1 MPQRR
6 IGGSGRPSQP
16 RYSSEPVRNQGHWQ
30 HGFYTDEDREQRAR
44 MYAERPHG
52 VGGFESN
59 YATARSEPRRV
70 DTPECENL
78 VESPVRES
86 HRGKGPKAYERS
98 DARVREL
105 ICEALTQ
112 HPRIDASDVEVNVA
126 NGEVSLSGSV
136 VDRWTKFAIEEL
148 AERYVQGD
156 RIRNVVKVSRRSDTT
171 GWTDEE
177 WPIGS

>member
-1 MPQRR
+1 MPQRHP
-6 IGGSGRPSQP
+6 GGSGRPSQP
-16 RYSSEPVRNQGHWQ
+16 RYSSKRVTNQGHGQ
-30 HGFYTDEDREQRAR
+30 HGFYTGEDREQRAQI
-44 MYAERPHG
+44 YAERPHG

-59 YATARSEPRRV
+59 YGTARSEPRRV
-70 DTPECENL
+70 DTLAYKDP

-86 HRGKGPKAYERS
+86 HRGKGPKGYARS

-136 VDRWTKFAIEEL
+136 ADRWTKFAIEEL
-148 AERYVQGD
+148 AQRYVEDD
-156 RIRNVVKVSRRSDTT
+156 RIHNTVKVSRRKDTP
-171 GWTDEE
+171 GWADEE

>member
-6 IGGSGRPSQP
+6 TGGSGWPSQP
-16 RYSSEPVRNQGHWQ
+16 RYSSEPVSHQGHWQ
-30 HGFYTDEDREQRAR
+30 HGFYTGEDREQRAR
-44 MYAERPHG
+44 IYGERPHG

-59 YATARSEPRRV
+59 YGTARGEPRRV
-70 DTPECENL
+70 DTPAHENAG
-78 VESPVRES
+78 ESPVRES
-86 HRGKGPKAYERS
+86 HRGKGPKGYARS

-105 ICEALTQ
+105 ICEALAQ

-126 NGEVSLSGSV
+126 GGEVSLSGSV

-148 AERYVQGD
+148 AERYVQAD
-156 RIRNVVKVSRRSDTT
+156 RIHNSVKVSRRNDTT

>member
-1 MPQRR
+1 MSQRR
-6 IGGSGRPSQP
+6 TGGPGRPLQP

-30 HGFYTDEDREQRAR
+30 QGFYTGEDREHRAQI
-44 MYAERPHG
+44 YAERPHG

-59 YATARSEPRRV
+59 YGTARSELRRV
-70 DTPECENL
+70 DTPAFENPL
-78 VESPVRES
+78 ESPVRER
-86 HRGKGPKAYERS
+86 HRGKGPKGYARS

-112 HPRIDASDVEVNVA
+112 HPRIDASDVEVNVG

-148 AERYVQGD
+148 AERYVEAD
-156 RIRNVVKVSRRSDTT
+156 RIHNAVKVSRRNDAM

>member
-6 IGGSGRPSQP
+6 TGGSGRPSQP
-16 RYSSEPVRNQGHWQ
+16 RYASEPVRNQEHWQ
-30 HGFYTDEDREQRAR
+30 HGFYTGEDREQRAHS
-44 MYAERPHG
+44 YAERPHG

-59 YATARSEPRRV
+59 YGTARSEPRRV
-70 DTPECENL
+70 DAPEYENPI
-78 VESPVRES
+78 ESPIRES
-86 HRGKGPKAYERS
+86 HRGKGPKGYARS

-112 HPRIDASDVEVNVA
+112 HPRIDVSDVEVSVA

-156 RIRNVVKVSRRSDTT
+156 RIHNAVKVSRRNDTT

>member
-1 MPQRR
+1 MPQRHTDR
-6 IGGSGRPSQP
+6 TGRPSQP
-16 RYSSEPVRNQGHWQ
+16 RYSSEPVRKQGHWE
-30 HGFYTDEDREQRAR
+30 HGFYTGEDREQRAR

-59 YATARSEPRRV
+59 YGTARTEPRRV
-70 DTPECENL
+70 DTPAY
-78 VESPVRES
+78 ESPGESAVRES
-86 HRGKGPKAYERS
+86 HRGKGPKGYERS

-112 HPRIDASDVEVNVA
+112 HSRIDARDVEVSAA

-156 RIRNVVKVSRRSDTT
+156 RIRNAIKVSRRNDTT

>member
-1 MPQRR
+1 MPQRHT
-6 IGGSGRPSQP
+6 GGSGRPSQP
-16 RYSSEPVRNQGHWQ
+16 QYSSEPVRSQGHWQ
-30 HGFYTDEDREQRAR
+30 HGFYTAEDREERAQ

-59 YATARSEPRRV
+59 YGTARSEPRRV
-70 DTPECENL
+70 DTPAYENR
-78 VESPVRES
+78 VENPIGES
-86 HRGKGPKAYERS
+86 HRGKGPKGYARS

-112 HPRIDASDVEVNVA
+112 HPRIDASDVEINVA

-136 VDRWTKFAIEEL
+136 SDRWTKFAIEEL
-148 AERYVQGD
+148 AECFVQAD
-156 RIRNVVKVSRRSDTT
+156 RIHNAVKVSRRNDAT

>member
-1 MPQRR
+1 MSQRR
-6 IGGSGRPSQP
+6 TGGSGRPSQP
-16 RYSSEPVRNQGHWQ
+16 RYTSEPVGNQGHWQ
-30 HGFYTDEDREQRAR
+30 HGFYTGEDGEQRAQV
-44 MYAERPHG
+44 YAERPHG

-59 YATARSEPRRV
+59 YGTARSEPRRV
-70 DTPECENL
+70 DTLGYESSL
-78 VESPVRES
+78 ESPIRAS
-86 HRGKGPKAYERS
+86 HRGKGPKGYARS

-112 HPRIDASDVEVNVA
+112 HPRIDASDVEINAA

-136 VDRWTKFAIEEL
+136 IDRWTKFAIEEL

-156 RIRNVVKVSRRSDTT
+156 RIHNALKVSRRNDAM